1 VEKGIV
7 ATNVLLIQFKMKRDF
22 LLDEIW
28 VLTVGASFQR
38 ANVYK
43 SGESTTENNVFK
55 QNLKSFI
62 VTLSDKYINE
72 QIDETAHINN
82 IKSIG
87 TFSAS
92 FAHLLNDGQLRFGV
106 CQKLLNLYLKYLW
119 CLDILKFPPPHF
131 PVDRIIQTKLNISK
145 PYSWTQMIDEAK
157 YLEVIR
163 TARSVMNQYN
173 AQNLAELELMLF
185 NRRN

>member
-1 VEKGIV
+1 
-7 ATNVLLIQFKMKRDF
+7 MKRGF

-28 VLTVGASFQR
+28 VLTVSASFQR

-43 SGESTTENNVFK
+43 SVDSTTDNKDFK
-55 QNLKSFI
+55 ESLKSFI
-62 VTLSDKYINE
+62 VNLSNRYINE
-72 QIDETAHINN
+72 YIDEAAHIDN

-87 TFSAS
+87 TFSTS
-92 FAHLLNDGQLRFGV
+92 YAHILNDGQLCFGV

-131 PVDRIIQTKLNISK
+131 PVDRIIQTKLKISK
-145 PYSWTQMIDEAK
+145 PYSWTQMNNETN

-163 TARSVMNQYN
+163 TARSVLNQYN
-173 AQNLAELELMLF
+173 AQNLAELELLLF